1 MHRHTAMQ
9 WPFQS
14 YEKQLGGMVSQL
26 PPLQE
31 VNHKIPL
38 IDNDKFYTYHLPY
51 CADGLKQ
58 QLLDK
63 IQLYTNT
70 CWWVMK
76 SVPQATLMLCMS
88 KKSGKLQTVIDCCKR
103 NDNKIKDVTLFPD
116 QDQIQM
122 DISRVKYCSKIDLL
136 NAYEQVQIESE
147 DVWKIA
153 FTTIYGTFIS

>member
-1 MHRHTAMQ
+1 MLVGHEKCPTGHTDA
-9 WPFQS
+9 
-14 YEKQLGGMVSQL
+14 LHV
-26 PPLQE
+26 
-31 VNHKIPL
+31 
-38 IDNDKFYTYHLPY
+38 
-51 CADGLKQ
+51 
-58 QLLDK
+58 
-63 IQLYTNT
+63 
-70 CWWVMK
+70 
-76 SVPQATLMLCMS
+76 
-88 KKSGKLQTVIDCCKR
+88 DCCKR